1 MEKLSLSIGILSWK
15 SGQTLVDTL
24 YTYYQNQL
32 LELTDDVF
40 ILFQEVSEEDKQ
52 IANHFNIPY
61 IGLDTNI
68 GIGQGFI
75 KLAERAKY
83 ENLLLLE
90 HDWKL
95 IENFETT
102 YNRLKSGIDLLN
114 QGIHTIRY
122 RHRKDPGFPH
132 FSQQYMGVNWNY
144 YDKEIQAQ
152 SPHLL
157 DSVHWVNSPEASFPD
172 KIFKQGEYYISDSEY
187 GNWTNNPCLF
197 NTQFYLDTVNQF
209 AGSGIDLEGKIGYW
223 WNRQHFKVAH
233 GEGLFKHIDLVKYG
247 R

>member
-1 MEKLSLSIGILSWK
+1 MEKLPLSIGILSWR

-24 YTYYQNQL
+24 YTYYQNGL
-32 LELTDDVF
+32 FELTDDIK
-40 ILFQEVSEEDKQ
+40 ILFQECSDEDRQ
-52 IANHFNIPY
+52 IANHFGIEFY
-61 IGLDTNI
+61 DLKENI
-68 GIGQGFI
+68 GIGKGFLQ
-75 KLAERAKY
+75 LAEGVSY

-95 IENFETT
+95 IESQETSHS
-102 YNRLKSGIDLLN
+102 RLLSGIELLN
-114 QGIHTIRY
+114 QGVSTIRY

-132 FSQQYMGVNWNY
+132 FSERYMNSNWDY
-144 YDKEIQAQ
+144 YDQEIQAT

-157 DSVHWVNSPEASFPD
+157 DSVHWINSPEASFPD
-172 KIFKQGEYYISDSEY
+172 KISKQGDYYISDSEY

-197 NTQFYLDTVNQF
+197 KTQFYIDTVNQF

-223 WNRQHFKVAH
+223 WNRQHFQVAH
-233 GEGLFKHIDLVKYG
+233 GEGLFKHIDLVKYD

>member
-32 LELTDDVF
+32 LELTDDIF

-83 ENLLLLE
+83 KNLLLLE

-114 QGIHTIRY
+114 QGVHTIRY

-132 FSQQYMGVNWNY
+132 FSQQYMGVNWDY

-157 DSVHWVNSPEASFPD
+157 DSVHWVSSPEALFPD
-172 KIFKQGEYYISDSEY
+172 KISKQGDYYLSDSEY

-197 NTQFYLDTVNQF
+197 KTQFYLDTVNQF

-223 WNRQHFKVAH
+223 WNRQHFQVAH